1 MFLQLNDPKPLQIL
15 MLEAAVRRCL
25 TKYVF
30 LKFSQNSQ
38 ENNCAKISLPNKVA
52 DLLGSE
58 KDPGKP

>member
-38 ENNCAKISLPNKVA
+38 ENTCAKFSFYNKAA

-58 KDPGKP
+58 KAPEKP